1 MTLNQHSSVSCIDL
15 AVLIIAKV
23 YTERRRLQLQF
34 SFKSQARNMTLNQSS
49 PKLGYR
55 GNLHY
60 HLKFTQKTKLHLRFS
75 CASTGYLLCAFQP
88 AFFKY
93 WGYDHYSCL
102 KFTRKEKRDCSYKSA
117 AQEYAPR
124 PHVAHRRGL

>member
-1 MTLNQHSSVSCIDL
+1 MTLNQHSSASCIAL
-15 AVLIIAKV
+15 EVLIIAKV

-60 HLKFTQKTKLHLRFS
+60 HLKFTQKTKLYLRFS
-75 CASTGYLLCAFQP
+75 CASTGYLLCAFLP

-102 KFTRKEKRDCSYKSA
+102 KFTQKERRDCIYKSA
-117 AQEYAPR
+117 AQAYAPR
-124 PHVAHRRGL
+124 PHVAHRCGL